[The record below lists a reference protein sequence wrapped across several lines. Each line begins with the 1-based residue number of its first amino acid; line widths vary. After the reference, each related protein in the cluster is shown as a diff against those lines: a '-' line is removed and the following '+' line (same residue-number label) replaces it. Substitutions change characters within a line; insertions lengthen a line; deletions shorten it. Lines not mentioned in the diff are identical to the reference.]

1 MKTLKIT
8 LKGLTPLLMHSC
20 DGVNPLHPIT
30 REMKKYTSK
39 RTKTEEDLATI
50 SDLEW
55 ESGLYYDDNIGVYIP
70 AENIEASF
78 IEGAKATK
86 KGKDLQK
93 YCSVLDFRV
102 PLEYGCT
109 KTKDELKADM
119 SFRDVRAV
127 NIMRSKVIRT
137 RPRFSSWKITFK
149 YAYDETK
156 IDLDTIK
163 NTIEYAGRY
172 VGMCDNRPKYGK
184 FSSVIE
190 ELD

>member
-1 MKTLKIT
+1 M
-8 LKGLTPLLMHSC
+8 KGLTPLLMHSC

-30 REMKKYTSK
+30 REIKKYTSK

-55 ESGLYYDDNIGVYIP
+55 ESGLYYDDEIGVYIP

-93 YCSVLDFRV
+93 YCSVLDFRI
-102 PLEYGCT
+102 PLDYGSQ
-109 KTKDELKADM
+109 KTKDELKTDM

-127 NIMRSKVIRT
+127 NIMRSKVTRT
-137 RPRFSSWKITFK
+137 RPRFNSWKIAFN

-163 NTIEYAGRY
+163 NAIEYAGSY

-184 FSSVIE
+184 FSSLIE
-190 ELD
+190 EID